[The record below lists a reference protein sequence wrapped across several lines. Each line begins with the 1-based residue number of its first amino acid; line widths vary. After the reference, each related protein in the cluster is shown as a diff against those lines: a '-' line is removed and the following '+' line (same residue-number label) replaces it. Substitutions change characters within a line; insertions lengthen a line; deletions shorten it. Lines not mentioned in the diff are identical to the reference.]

1 MFKFSRPQS
10 LRKQARH
17 KIKAKSMLF
26 ILLSV
31 TMWWGWGQK
40 TACRLEIPASA
51 AALKINIVIQK
62 GFCLLFGRLFSEV

>member
-1 MFKFSRPQS
+1 
-10 LRKQARH
+10 
-17 KIKAKSMLF
+17 MLF